1 MIRQNMRGSGMVAVA
16 AMLWGSVGVV
26 AAVLLQRVA
35 LSPLMMG
42 TLRLA
47 LAVPVVWGWHWL
59 VQRRWRITWV
69 HPSHQYWVVAGGV
82 AFAVYQVAYF
92 AAIPHI
98 GVAAAVMLNLCSAP
112 LFTVLLSWLVWRERL
127 SVWAGMAVLG
137 AVVGAAVLV
146 MGDGT
151 VLIRSMWG
159 IVWALAAGLA
169 YSVVAITSRG
179 VTNAYATPTVLSA
192 LFAVATGVLALAVVV
207 VEPRPW
213 PAITGATWAGA
224 LYLALV
230 PTVLSYR
237 LYVGGLRSIR
247 ATTATTISLLEP
259 LTSVALAVCFLDE
272 RLVWQSWVGATLLLF
287 CTIWLVW
294 SPAPAQRPD
303 EGNDGINEQEHA
315 NARSWH
321 GHNAE
326 VVPPKIIETDA
337 NVTQPDP

>member
-1 MIRQNMRGSGMVAVA
+1 METLIIMIRQNMRGSGMVALA

-42 TLRLA
+42 TLRLV

-59 VQRRWRITWV
+59 IQGSWRITWV
-69 HPSHQYWVVAGGV
+69 HPQHRWWVGAGGV
-82 AFAVYQVAYF
+82 AFALYQVAYF

-127 SVWAGMAVLG
+127 SLWAGVAVSG

-146 MGDGT
+146 MGGGSL
-151 VLIRSMWG
+151 VVQSWWG
-159 IVWALAAGLA
+159 IVWALVAGLA
-169 YSVVAITSRG
+169 YSLVAITSRT
-179 VTNAYATPTVLSA
+179 VTNAYATPTLLSA
-192 LFAVATGVLALAVVV
+192 MFAVAAGTLVVAVVFL
-207 VEPRPW
+207 EPW
-213 PAITGATWAGA
+213 PWPPLDGTTWAGA

-237 LYVGGLRSIR
+237 LYVGGLREIR

-259 LTSVALAVCFLDE
+259 LTSVVLAVLFLGE
-272 RLVWQSWVGATLLLF
+272 RLLWQAWVGAVILLL
-287 CTIWLVW
+287 CTLWLVW
-294 SPAPAQRPD
+294 LPAPAQRTNHGNNGVD
-303 EGNDGINEQEHA
+303 E
-315 NARSWH
+315 
-321 GHNAE
+321 
-326 VVPPKIIETDA
+326 
-337 NVTQPDP
+337 